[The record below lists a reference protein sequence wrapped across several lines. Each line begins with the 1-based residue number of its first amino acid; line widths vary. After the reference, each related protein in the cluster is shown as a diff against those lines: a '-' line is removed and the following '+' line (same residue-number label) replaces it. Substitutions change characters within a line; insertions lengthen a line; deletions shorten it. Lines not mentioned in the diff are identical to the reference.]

1 MLRYKKRSFAVIG
14 LGSFGSTV
22 ATALAASGDEVLG
35 VDLDE
40 QQASRYSRDLSQ
52 VLILDARDE
61 GALKEAGLSNYDV
74 VLVAI
79 GEDLEAS
86 IICTMNLKLIGAKC
100 IWVKAFSKTHHRIL
114 SRIGAD
120 RVIQPERE
128 MGLHIAETL
137 HTPFVSDFMSLGNG
151 FHAVNVVVDPVLEGK
166 TLKDLRNIGGDSV
179 QVLEAMRGS
188 QRLSR
193 MQEDIVLE
201 EDDRLL
207 ILGRRDDLRRF
218 TDMF

>member
-1 MLRYKKRSFAVIG
+1 MARSHKRSFAVIG

-22 ATALAASGDEVLG
+22 ATALAASGDDVLG
-35 VDLDE
+35 IDLDE
-40 QQASRYSRDLSQ
+40 ERAGRYARDLSQ

-61 GALKEAGLSNYDV
+61 DALKDAGLADYDV
-74 VLVAI
+74 VVVAI

-86 IICTMNLKLIGAKC
+86 IICTMNLKLVGAKC

-120 RVIQPERE
+120 RVIQPERD
-128 MGLHIAETL
+128 MGLHVAETL
-137 HTPFVSDFMSLGNG
+137 HTPFVSDFMSVGNG
-151 FHAVNVVVDPVLEGK
+151 FHVVTIVAHDIMAGRSLRE
-166 TLKDLRNIGGDSV
+166 LRNLAGDSV

-188 QRLSR
+188 QHLSHGK
-193 MQEDIVLE
+193 DDVLIE
-201 EDDRLL
+201 EEDRLL
-207 ILGRRDDLRRF
+207 LLGRSEDLRRF